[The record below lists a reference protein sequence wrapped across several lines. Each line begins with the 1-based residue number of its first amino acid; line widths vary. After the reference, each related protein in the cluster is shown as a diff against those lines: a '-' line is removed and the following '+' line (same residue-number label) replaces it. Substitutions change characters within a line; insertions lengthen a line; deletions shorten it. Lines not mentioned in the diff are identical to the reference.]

1 MQSPPFEP
9 AAPRR
14 DHPESR
20 AGVVPPRSPLGD
32 GSGAVLAA
40 RRAKRVGR
48 RSALRIAGIYAL
60 CGGLWI
66 YSSDWLLAAV
76 VTDPHLLTRIQNY
89 KGWAFVLGS
98 ALLLYLLMR
107 WDAQA
112 REHIEVA
119 LRARDEHLRLIGENS
134 ADLIWIRD
142 LASGRY
148 SFLSPSVC
156 RLIGFTSEEVMARGE
171 TSPLAPVS
179 ARFAAEILPRR
190 IAALEAGDESVRVQT
205 DTMDLLHRN
214 GSLVPVEVVTTLMSN
229 EAGRVVQ
236 MIGVVRNIAERRRTE
251 EEMHR
256 VRQWLEHAERI
267 GQAGSWAFDLRND
280 QVWASPEARRIY
292 GFDDRQYTIADIQTV
307 PRPEF
312 RAALNQALHDL
323 IERDKP
329 YAMEFQI
336 SRRTDGAI
344 VDIRSVAE
352 YDRAN
357 GIVIGVIQDVT
368 EQKRTEARLAEQSAQ
383 LASLSANM
391 PGIIFRFAARPD
403 GLTGFQ
409 YVSESIRMVL
419 GLEPSAILAD
429 PDALFRMIHADDR
442 AEFNARLA
450 TTIREHCAWDW
461 EGRGLIG
468 GRTVWMRSMSTPRSL
483 PDGTTV
489 WDGVIVDTTA
499 NRQAEAK
506 IREQAE
512 LLDTAN
518 DAIYVTTLD
527 GAILYWNQ
535 GAERLYGWTLAEVLN
550 RNAADL
556 FSADAKT
563 AGDQTAG
570 LVEQGN
576 WTGERRQRTKAGR
589 EVMVFTRL
597 TLVRG
602 EQGQPRAVFAIAT
615 DITEKKQLEAQ
626 FLRAQRVESLGAL
639 SGGIAHDLNNVLTP
653 ILMAM
658 PLLRTDN
665 LSRDSRKLLD
675 TMETS
680 VRRGAAI
687 VKQVL
692 TFARGVQG
700 ERVPLPPGLFLEEMA
715 RMAGE
720 TFPKN
725 IRIDR
730 RVPETPALVLGD
742 ATQLHQAILNL
753 CLNARDAMPAGGV
766 LTLAAQAVAV
776 DEKMAQAA
784 PGAKPG
790 LHVCISVSDT
800 GDGIAPENLERLFEP
815 FFTTKAHGK
824 GTGLGL
830 STVSGITRSHGG
842 FVRVL
847 STVGQGSRF
856 ELYLPATTGPKVGS
870 AAAAPGRSPEGQGE
884 TILVVD
890 DEAAVCELIRRVL
903 ERHGYRVLVASGG
916 AVALPLFEREPAA
929 IRVVITDMM
938 MPEMDGPTLVQ
949 QLRKIDPGVR
959 VIGISG
965 AGDEALTSKISR
977 LELAGFLAKPFAVET
992 LLARLERVLSAA
1004 PKPPV

>member
-20 AGVVPPRSPLGD
+20 AGVAPPRSPLGD
-32 GSGAVLAA
+32 GSRAVLAA

-119 LRARDEHLRLIGENS
+119 LGVRDE
-134 ADLIWIRD
+134 
-142 LASGRY
+142 
-148 SFLSPSVC
+148 
-156 RLIGFTSEEVMARGE
+156 
-171 TSPLAPVS
+171 
-179 ARFAAEILPRR
+179 
-190 IAALEAGDESVRVQT
+190 
-205 DTMDLLHRN
+205 
-214 GSLVPVEVVTTLMSN
+214 
-229 EAGRVVQ
+229 
-236 MIGVVRNIAERRRTE
+236 
-251 EEMHR
+251 EMRR

-665 LSRDSRKLLD
+665 LSRDSRTLLD

-700 ERVPLPPGLFLEEMA
+700 ERVPLGLFLEEMA

-790 LHVCISVSDT
+790 PHVCISVSDT

-856 ELYLPATTGPKVGS
+856 ELYLPATAGPKISS
-870 AAAAPGRSPEGQGE
+870 AAAEPGRSPEGQGE

-916 AVALPLFEREPAA
+916 AVALPLFEREQAA